1 MNRTVAL
8 LGLLPAVSA
17 AAAWGA
23 PPKKTNLV
31 VVMADQWR
39 GDALGF
45 LGKEAVQTPYIDQF
59 ARTGVVVGQC
69 VSGYPVSS
77 PARGMFMTGAY
88 PHVNGVTGNCN
99 SNTAPFGV
107 ELRGEVQC
115 WSDVLAAQ
123 GYALGYIGK
132 WHLDSPHTPYID
144 CSNNRGAVAW
154 NEWCPPDRRHG
165 FGYWVAYGTYDQ
177 HLRPLYW
184 NNATSR
190 DDWKYIDQWGPEY
203 EADLAIEFIQNN
215 AQKPFALMVSMNPPH
230 PGYSLVPDRYKEL
243 YADLNVDSVVAARP
257 HLAGEGKLMGQ
268 VLRDYYA
275 CMTGVDEQFGRI
287 VEALK
292 KQGLWDN
299 TVVVFTSDHGD
310 MMGAHEVVGKNT
322 YHEEAMRVPMI
333 WGGAGLKPRVDNEL
347 LMSLEDFSPT
357 ALGLLGYGNLVPST
371 TQTQNLA
378 LQLQGDQKNRP
389 QGQLYMKMWSN
400 GGEGTTGQEGIAIDQ
415 DGWRGWRTER
425 YTYAVRFEGGKVAER
440 KLYDRMVDPFQ
451 MQNVADVQVKVVQ
464 KMHRALGERLKQID
478 DPIAGKM
485 AQ

>member
-1 MNRTVAL
+1 MKLRNASIGVLAL
-8 LGLLPAVSA
+8 GAASA
-17 AAAWGA
+17 AAEARE
-23 PPKKTNLV
+23 PLNLV

-45 LGKEAVQTPYIDQF
+45 LGKEAVRTPNIDQF
-59 ARTGVVVGQC
+59 AKAGIVVGQC

-107 ELRGEVQC
+107 ELRNEVQC

-123 GYALGYIGK
+123 GYSLGYIGK
-132 WHLDSPHTPYID
+132 WHLDSPYTPYID
-144 CSNNRGAVAW
+144 CSNNKGAVAW

-184 NNATSR
+184 HNATDR
-190 DDWKYIDQWGPEY
+190 NDWRYVDQWGPEY

-215 AQKPFALMVSMNPPH
+215 AQRPFALMVSMNPPH
-230 PGYSLVPDRYKEL
+230 PGYNLVPDRYKEM
-243 YADLNVDSVVAARP
+243 YKDLNVDSIAATRP
-257 HLAGEGKLMGQ
+257 NLADGGKLMKQ

-287 VEALK
+287 VAALK
-292 KQGLWDN
+292 AAGLWER

-310 MMGAHEVVGKNT
+310 IMGAHGVVGKNT
-322 YHEEAMRVPMI
+322 FHEESMRVPMI

-357 ALGLLGYGNLVPST
+357 ALGLLGYGTLLPST
-371 TQTQNLA
+371 TQTRNLA
-378 LQLQGDQKNRP
+378 AQLQGDKKNRP
-389 QGQLYMKMWSN
+389 EGQLYMKMWSL
-400 GGEGTTGQEGIAIDQ
+400 GGEGMGGAQEGIALHV
-415 DGWRGWRTER
+415 DGWRGWRTDR
-425 YTYAVRFEGGKVAER
+425 YTYAVQWMGGKVV
-440 KLYDRMVDPFQ
+440 DRRLFDRSSDPYQ
-451 MQNVADVQVKVVQ
+451 LQNIAQAQPRVVEQ
-464 KMHRALGERLKQID
+464 MHRALGRRLKEIG
-478 DPIAGKM
+478 DPIA
-485 AQ
+485 ANL